1 MMMVLVP
8 HRMRKLVRGWSWQ
21 EVKTVVEK
29 KTEAVVE
36 RVVGTSPQQIC
47 LTGSSKA
54 ILRAEKRIEDYI
66 RDA

>member
-1 MMMVLVP
+1 M
-8 HRMRKLVRGWSWQ
+8 RGWSWQ

-36 RVVGTSPQQIC
+36 RVVGTSPQQIR